1 MHICV
6 IVATYNRPDALR
18 AVLAGFC
25 EQTDR
30 DFDLLIAD
38 DGSRDDTRALVQSI
52 AAKAPIALA
61 HVWHEDTGFR
71 LAAIRNR
78 AAAQARGDY
87 LIFVDGDCVPLPDFV
102 ARHRALAEPG
112 WMVAGNRLLL
122 SEGFT
127 RRVLAERVP
136 IHRWTLPQ
144 WIAARRR
151 GDINRVLPL
160 LRLPLGPLRRLGGTR
175 WPRVRG
181 CNMAVWRGDLA
192 TVNGFDESFQG
203 WGYEDSDFA
212 VRLVNAGI
220 GLKKGAFA
228 TGLLH
233 LWHREHD
240 RAREGANWERL
251 QSRIRSRQTR
261 AELGLDRYAIGNVV
275 PAPRSES
282 EQAPARSR

>member
-1 MHICV
+1 MLASV

-18 AVLAGFC
+18 AVLAGFT

-30 DFDLLIAD
+30 AFELLVAD
-38 DGSRDDTRALVQSI
+38 DGSGEDTRAVIQSI
-52 AAKAPIALA
+52 ARAAPIPIRY
-61 HVWHEDTGFR
+61 VWHEDRGFR

-78 AAAQARGDY
+78 AAAQATGDY
-87 LIFVDGDCVPLPDFV
+87 LIFVDGDCVPLSDFI
-102 ARHRALAEPG
+102 AQHRKLAQRG

-122 SEGFT
+122 SEPFT
-127 RRVLAERVP
+127 RRVLAEGLP
-136 IHRWTLPQ
+136 IHRWDLRQ
-144 WIAARRR
+144 WLTARRR

-160 LRLPLGPLRRLGGTR
+160 LRLPLGPLRRLGASR

-181 CNMAVWRGDLA
+181 CNMAVWRSDVLR
-192 TVNGFDESFQG
+192 VNGFDETFEG

-233 LWHREHD
+233 LWHREHS
-240 RAREGANWERL
+240 RAREGQNWERL
-251 QSRIRSRQTR
+251 QQRIASRDVR
-261 AELGLDRYAIGNVV
+261 ARLGLDRYLTGGCE
-275 PAPRSES
+275 P
-282 EQAPARSR
+282 QA

>member
-1 MHICV
+1 MLISV
-6 IVATYNRPDALR
+6 VVATYNRADALG

-25 EQTDR
+25 AQTDR
-30 DFDLLIAD
+30 EFELLVAD
-38 DGSRDDTRALVQSI
+38 DGSRADTRALVESI
-52 AAKAPIALA
+52 AAAAPMPIA

-78 AAAQARGDY
+78 AAARSRGEY

-122 SEGFT
+122 SERFT

-136 IHRWTLPQ
+136 IHRWTLAQ
-144 WIAARRR
+144 WLAARGR

-160 LRLPLGPLRRLGGTR
+160 ARLPLGPLRKVGRAR

-181 CNMAVWRGDLA
+181 CNMAVWRADLA

-203 WGYEDSDFA
+203 WGFEDSDFA
-212 VRLVNAGI
+212 VRLVNAGV

-240 RAREGANWERL
+240 RAREGANWQRL
-251 QSRIRSRQTR
+251 QQRIRSRETR
-261 AELGLDRYAIGNVV
+261 AAAGLDRYAAG
-275 PAPRSES
+275 R
-282 EQAPARSR
+282 

>member
-1 MHICV
+1 MISV

-30 DFDLLIAD
+30 QFELLVAD
-38 DGSRDDTRALVQSI
+38 DGSRDETRALVESV
-52 AAKAPIALA
+52 AASAPIPIA
-61 HVWHEDTGFR
+61 HVWHEDAGFR

-78 AAAQARGDY
+78 AAARAQGDY
-87 LIFVDGDCVPLPDFV
+87 LVFVDGDCVPLPDFV
-102 ARHRALAEPG
+102 AQHRALAEPA

-122 SEGFT
+122 SETFT
-127 RRVLAERVP
+127 RRVLAEELP
-136 IHRWTLPQ
+136 IHRFTLAQ

-160 LRLPLGPLRRLGGTR
+160 ARLPLGPLRKIGRAR

-181 CNMAVWRGDLA
+181 CNMAVWRRDLEK
-192 TVNGFDESFQG
+192 VNGFDESFQG

-212 VRLVNAGI
+212 VRLVNAGV

-240 RAREGANWERL
+240 RTREGANWQRL
-251 QSRIRSRQTR
+251 QRRIASRETR
-261 AELGLDRYAIGNVV
+261 AQLGLDRYAGNAV
-275 PAPRSES
+275 
-282 EQAPARSR
+282 APAQAGA

>member
-1 MHICV
+1 MLISV

-30 DFDLLIAD
+30 GFELLVAD
-38 DGSRDDTRALVQSI
+38 DGSRDDTRALVESI
-52 AAKAPIALA
+52 APSAPIPLA

-87 LIFVDGDCVPLPDFV
+87 LVFVDGDCVPLTDFV
-102 ARHRALAEPG
+102 AQHRSLAEPH

-127 RRVLAERVP
+127 RRVLTEQVP
-136 IHRWTLPQ
+136 IHRWTLSQ
-144 WIAARRR
+144 WRAARRR

-160 LRLPLGPLRRLGGTR
+160 LRLPLGPLRRLGGSR

-181 CNMAVWRGDLA
+181 CNMAVWRRDLA
-192 TVNGFDESFQG
+192 RVNGFDESFLG

-212 VRLVNAGI
+212 VRLVNAGV

-240 RAREGANWERL
+240 RAREGVNWERL
-251 QSRIRSRQTR
+251 QQRIRSRETR
-261 AELGLDRYAIGNVV
+261 ADLGLDRYTAQ
-275 PAPRSES
+275 P
-282 EQAPARSR
+282 